1 MPEHATPPPP
11 PPESP
16 DRLDTLK
23 ARIDAAQSRREDADR
38 SRSAAAPP
46 SGLGVA
52 LRVST
57 ELFAGV
63 VVGGG
68 LGWFLD
74 RALGSSP
81 IGLVIF
87 ILIGFAAGT
96 MNLIRN
102 VARGGT
108 PSKPDRG
115 DPRG

>member
-1 MPEHATPPPP
+1 
-11 PPESP
+11 
-16 DRLDTLK
+16 LK
-23 ARIDAAQSRREDADR
+23 ARIDAAQERRAEADLT
-38 SRSAAAPP
+38 RSAAAPP

-81 IGLVIF
+81 FGLVIF

-96 MNLIRN
+96 MNLIRSA
-102 VARGGT
+102 ARGT
-108 PSKPDRG
+108 APPKSAERDR
-115 DPRG
+115 RG

>member
-1 MPEHATPPPP
+1 MPEPTASPPKPP
-11 PPESP
+11 GSP

-23 ARIDAAQSRREDADR
+23 ARIDAAQGRREDAER
-38 SRSAAAPP
+38 TQSAAAPP

-108 PSKPDRG
+108 PSKPDG
-115 DPRG
+115 GGPRG

>member
-1 MPEHATPPPP
+1 MPEPNPPPSTPPG
-11 PPESP
+11 SP

-23 ARIDAAQSRREDADR
+23 ARIDAAQGRRAEADLT
-38 SRSAAAPP
+38 RSAAAPP

-102 VARGGT
+102 VARGST
-108 PSKPDRG
+108 PSKLDRG